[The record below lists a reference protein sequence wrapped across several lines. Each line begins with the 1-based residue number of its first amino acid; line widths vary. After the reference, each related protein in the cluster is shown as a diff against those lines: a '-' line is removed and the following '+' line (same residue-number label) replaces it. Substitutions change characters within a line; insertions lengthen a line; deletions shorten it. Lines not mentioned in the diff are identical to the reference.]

1 MEKTLNII
9 AVDGVFVMLTFLS
22 IPNTPDASN
31 VVTVI
36 EPLLRVLIQVI
47 LARGRPSAEQLR
59 DSGLGLRSWTVLEGE
74 IMIPG

>member
-31 VVTVI
+31 VVI
-36 EPLLRVLIQVI
+36 EPLLRVLIQLI

-59 DSGLGLRSWTVLEGE
+59 DSGFGLRSWTVLEGE

>member
-9 AVDGVFVMLTFLS
+9 AVDGVFAILTFLS

-31 VVTVI
+31 VVI
-36 EPLLRVLIQVI
+36 EPLLRVLIQLI
-47 LARGRPSAEQLR
+47 LARGRPTAEQLI